1 MDCFHPYEIQVNGFP
16 QEVRCGHCLACLS
29 HRQAEWTSRLRI
41 ELDSAPEK
49 CYFVTLTYSPESL
62 PTVQPDLSED
72 PIPAVSAAD
81 ITKFHMDLRKR
92 FQQGFV
98 MDDTLVRCGFR
109 QFPSRIALD
118 TETKFRFYVT
128 SEYGPHG
135 NRPHYHGFYAGLP
148 DDESTVQCLIQQVW
162 NKGFTKVEK
171 ARSEAAA
178 AYVAKYLVNDS
189 LVPLPEGAPR
199 PFARMSKGLGA
210 SYLEN
215 ERLVRW
221 HTADP
226 ATRAYIPHEGGKQV
240 LPRYLRD
247 KIFVDQETGEDL
259 RPIIM
264 AGSMERNDARLA
276 AEAAL
281 SRDELLRKRD
291 DEYHREQ
298 EAIRQA
304 KWRFQK
310 NGKIK

>member
-1 MDCFHPYEIQVNGFP
+1 MDCFHPYEIHVNGFP

-41 ELDSAPEK
+41 ELDSNPEN
-49 CYFVTLTYSPESL
+49 CYFVTLTYAPECL

-72 PIPAVSAAD
+72 PIPAVSKDD
-81 ITKFHMDLRKR
+81 IRKFHMDLRKR
-92 FQQGFV
+92 FQQGFYL
-98 MDDTLVRCGFR
+98 DNTLVLAGVRSR
-109 QFPSRIALD
+109 SSRIELD
-118 TETKFRFYVT
+118 PGTKFRYYLT
-128 SEYGPHG
+128 SEYGPNG
-135 NRPHYHGFYAGLP
+135 QRPHYHGFYANLPEDQYIVQGLI
-148 DDESTVQCLIQQVW
+148 EQVW

-199 PFARMSKGLGA
+199 PFALMSKGLGA
-210 SYLEN
+210 AYLEN

-226 ATRAYIPHEGGKQV
+226 ATRAYIPHDGGKQV

-281 SRDELLRKRD
+281 TKEELLRKRD
-291 DEYHREQ
+291 EEYHREQ